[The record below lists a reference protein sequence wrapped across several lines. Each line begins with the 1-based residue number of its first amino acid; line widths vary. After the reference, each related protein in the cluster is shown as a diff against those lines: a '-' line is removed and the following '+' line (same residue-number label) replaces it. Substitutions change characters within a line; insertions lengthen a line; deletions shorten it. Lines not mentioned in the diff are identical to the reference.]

1 MFCSSQVGVQCSK
14 KLTRPSSFLITLT
27 CRITSQVIHTLH
39 ATSIHDPMS
48 LMAYPSCAAAP
59 ARASEVLVMAMA
71 TRAQTALAFIA
82 ATAPAAT
89 GDQGDDGEIDR
100 PHPPDRS
107 CHTRHKAAVAAEHVT
122 GLFREGRP
130 KENPAKAIWANALWR
145 GSRPPLR
152 GGRAYTGAA
161 EATLPGS
168 PMFRNN
174 RLSWGQGKNKAR
186 RFGCR
191 RAISKGS

>member
-1 MFCSSQVGVQCSK
+1 LSAFTALPLPFLLIGYECPACCYVACFCSQRVVKSGAHSLRSASQ
-14 KLTRPSSFLITLT
+14 P
-27 CRITSQVIHTLH
+27 
-39 ATSIHDPMS
+39 
-48 LMAYPSCAAAP
+48 
-59 ARASEVLVMAMA
+59 
-71 TRAQTALAFIA
+71 
-82 ATAPAAT
+82 PAAT

-152 GGRAYTGAA
+152 GRRAYMGAA

-174 RLSWGQGKNKAR
+174 RLS
-186 RFGCR
+186 
-191 RAISKGS
+191 